1 MGYRYYRY
9 CPSSNGRET
18 RNNNLIFVESRA
30 SRVPIAAQLKS
41 HRTGKKESEM
51 SLNYTDNKE
60 EKQGDPPRS
69 TLNSSDKFFRA
80 VVLRSNGIFVRTK
93 IVSTK
98 KKKEGKCERFEKKKI
113 RTWKISDIAEIYIF
127 HDETARGKKSIYRR
141 EAPLSGKKFHPK
153 VFIGVGRPMDHFP
166 VLENEKWRVA
176 RTESGP
182 RGLPLSRL
190 RRDNPRWSL
199 SIPLFPS
206 LLPVN
211 LITEKFLAPLP
222 FRTQLLRP
230 RSKMLLAM
238 DSRVASKFIVPCQSP
253 GRTRVAGIE
262 SLDIYIYIDI
272 LRGI

>member
-18 RNNNLIFVESRA
+18 RNNNLIFVESRV

-60 EKQGDPPRS
+60 KKQSDPPQS

-98 KKKEGKCERFEKKKI
+98 KKEGKCERFEKKKI
-113 RTWKISDIAEIYIF
+113 RTRKISDIAEIYIF

-166 VLENEKWRVA
+166 VLENEKWR
-176 RTESGP
+176 TESGS

-199 SIPLFPS
+199 SIPLFPP

-262 SLDIYIYIDI
+262 SLDIYILYI
-272 LRGI
+272 

>member
-60 EKQGDPPRS
+60 KKQGDPPRS

-98 KKKEGKCERFEKKKI
+98 KKKGGKCERFEKKKI

-199 SIPLFPS
+199 SIPLPTPS
-206 LLPVN
+206 SRQFNYREIPRAPSVSYTTSSPSIEDASRDGLSRGFQVYRPVS
-211 LITEKFLAPLP
+211 ISWEDEGGWY
-222 FRTQLLRP
+222 RV
-230 RSKMLLAM
+230 
-238 DSRVASKFIVPCQSP
+238 SR
-253 GRTRVAGIE
+253 
-262 SLDIYIYIDI
+262 YIYI
-272 LRGI
+272 